1 MSIPSASYNDV
12 VERCLR
18 VAQQWRNL
26 RPGQRQIA
34 AFDAD
39 GTLWAQ
45 DVAEILWQRL
55 VEQNALREAGS
66 GPLARAVRSLGQE
79 PSREAH
85 QDYMRLL
92 RLYRD
97 GHCPEETMVRAML
110 QGLAGIREDDLYE
123 SAREAIRSV
132 EKSMAIDSGR
142 PADMIRQLR
151 EQGFRIVIVSA
162 SPRWAVEV
170 AVDRLGIEPRDVV
183 AGQVA
188 VVDGVLT
195 SSIIEP
201 LPHGQGKI
209 QALLRACG
217 SVPHVSVGN
226 TISDLA
232 LLEAASH
239 LKLLVNP
246 TDDLVAACEEIGGS
260 TWSMAT
266 VDLLSAPTH
275 RPKLL
280 QAGVNTT
287 GPIPAIKPPR
297 LRPGT

>member
-12 VERCLR
+12 VDQCLR
-18 VAQQWRNL
+18 VAQQGRNL

-55 VEQNALREAGS
+55 VESGTLREAGA
-66 GPLARAVRSLGQE
+66 GPLARAVRSLGHE
-79 PSREAH
+79 PSREAR

-92 RLYRD
+92 RLYRE
-97 GHCPEETMVRAML
+97 GRCPEETMVRAML
-110 QGLAGIREDDLYE
+110 SGLAGIREDDLYE
-123 SAREAIRSV
+123 CAREAIGSV
-132 EKSMAIDSGR
+132 DDLKSQANGR

-151 EQGFRIVIVSA
+151 AQGFHIVVVSS
-162 SPRWAVEV
+162 SPRWVVEV
-170 AVDRLGIEPRDVV
+170 AVDGLGIEPRDVV

-188 VVDGVLT
+188 VVEGVLT

-201 LPHGQGKI
+201 LPQGQGKI
-209 QALLRACG
+209 QALLRSCG

-226 TISDLA
+226 TINDLA

-266 VDLLSAPTH
+266 LDLHSGPAH
-275 RPKLL
+275 RRKLR
-280 QAGVNTT
+280 QTGVNST
-287 GPIPAIKPPR
+287 GPMPAIKPPR
-297 LRPGT
+297 PRADS